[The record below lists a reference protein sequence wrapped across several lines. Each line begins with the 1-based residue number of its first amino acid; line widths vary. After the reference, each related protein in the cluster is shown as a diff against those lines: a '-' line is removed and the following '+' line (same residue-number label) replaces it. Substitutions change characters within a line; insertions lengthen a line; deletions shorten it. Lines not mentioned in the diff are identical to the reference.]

1 MSNIKIKNSNGQ
13 WVENTKAINTKLMDL
28 EGNFESKNVEGA
40 LRELAQKNKSR
51 SNAALE
57 LQVQKINITLYDH
70 EERIKY
76 LEETGGG
83 GSIVPT
89 IKSDFK
95 DCAIEKGQDITIPL
109 FFSSSSGGNGTAYV
123 IVNNMEVDYVTVKQG
138 TNNIKVLSKHLTQT
152 ENKISIYVKDRA
164 GLVSNQLEWSIIAGG
179 ITVTTSFD
187 YEVDYGIT
195 DTIIMPYN
203 IETGITGD
211 VILHL
216 TVDGVSYEIPSK
228 NGYNQLDMSTYVNT
242 LGTHSISMYATVD
255 KYVSK
260 EISFNLVIT
269 STTELY
275 LSTTFVDNAEYTYAV
290 PISIN
295 YRLSKKSTEL
305 FDVYIFLDDV
315 LQKTQ
320 ELTVGSYYW
329 TLSKAPIGEHKV
341 TIRAIS
347 KDQSENKSID
357 MYFKVVKGVYTPL
370 EDITEDLQL
379 DLNAVGKSNNDNN
392 NGLWLDDSG
401 NNRHAEM
408 INFNFSTNGFINDT
422 VVCDNNAYIKI
433 PYSPWEAN
441 AKKGSTIDLI
451 YTPINSGNEEARVID
466 YTFTTDDMAEG
477 EIKPFKGV
485 FADIRQAI
493 ISSASSGI
501 NTGNITLDENSG
513 EIHLTWVIDR
523 ENKFCKTYI
532 NGVLSRIMF
541 LTDSGSGNNATY
553 EDFAHNEFIYLNS
566 TKGENCG
573 TYDIKRLRVWGH
585 ALTSDEVLKTHIAN
599 IKDLEKQEELYN
611 FNYNN
616 STLPRM
622 DLWGDITNMTPY
634 QTVDMRIQYTSPN
647 EELYGPSFNTGIQN
661 NPVKIQ
667 GTSSLQYARHNYT
680 IYLKDEFGSPFMYNP
695 YGEKNAMPDSVFC
708 LKADYIESSH
718 GNNTGMANFVNDNV
732 YDTKL
737 PPQLENPAMRTTIA
751 GFPIIV
757 YMNGEYLGVY
767 NFNHDRYSTE
777 SYGYDYKKY
786 PNMLVYEINS
796 NSNTSAGA
804 FYRWGDNEE
813 SSANINERDYYARDF
828 NLIYGNRTSDSDTYA
843 EIKTLVEW
851 VSVAEQDL
859 FRETISEHF
868 NKEYLFR
875 YLLTVLMIGGVDS
888 LGKNLKITTFD
899 GKVWYPTFYD
909 LDTCLGIDN
918 SGYLTI
924 QPDVEIEE
932 GSFNTSNSNL
942 WTKVM
947 NYFANELKEEW
958 ALMRQGRFTLDNL
971 MKYVIENQIEVIPA
985 KYYNDDAQVK
995 YIAFGSKY
1003 TYCCHG
1009 NKELL
1014 VKRWLRER
1022 IAYVDSMMGYFT
1034 SQDDQVTIRMNKT
1047 GYVEFTVTPYIPLY
1061 FSVKW
1066 SNAEG
1071 GTQTFKLKRG
1081 ETKTFYYTS
1090 TTATDQEVIIY
1101 HAQYIKELGNLSN
1114 LRPSSCILA
1123 NAYKL
1128 NNVEIHS
1135 EKLYNVN
1142 VTANKYLRKLDLSGC
1157 STLGTVTATGS
1168 VLDVSNCKYLS
1179 YLNVYGT
1186 ALTGVLLNTNGGSL
1200 KEIYY
1205 PKTIQEV
1212 QLINQTLLEMV
1223 GLPYGKNGEEIPT
1236 SLYSVDIQECPN
1248 IKTLNTSTNS
1258 EINKTWISMKYCQNL
1273 TIRNA
1278 LDFETITLDGF
1289 QRLKVL
1295 KLENMFKLKALGFD
1309 DMLPVG
1315 GSSTLQYMGVS
1326 YCPELTDI
1334 TMNCTS
1340 DDYEITFADG
1350 ALLNLN
1356 GATSLK
1362 SLSSNCV
1369 IKGLET
1375 IVLPLTVK
1383 HLYFTNEYGTGYS
1396 SIKNIW
1402 SSRCC
1407 EINEEGVLPIAIRY
1421 EDKEFIGMDLQGMK
1435 LNDID
1440 LGALVN
1446 IPAAINFDLAPTSV
1460 NPNFNINRDGVEYP
1474 YLQPQGIL
1482 DLTNYTESLARF
1494 FNGID
1499 LDKLQIVCDGT
1510 LPQTDLSYCFYNST
1524 FTSDDRIVAIL
1535 NNIGTVNNMEYCFY
1549 KTSVKDVSILNNINF
1564 LNGTSLA
1571 YCFAECA
1578 NLSKLQD
1585 IVLNENIGNA
1595 EYMFSGSG
1603 LAAIKNVTTS
1613 CRNIKGMF
1621 SNCNNLVDVTN
1632 FNANGTTSYESL
1644 FEGCNGMS
1652 VAPII
1657 VIPNNITNISRM
1669 YKDCLG
1675 LVSIDGFVLHG
1686 NITVVDDFIAGCDN
1700 LINANNITISGPFY
1714 NDIFRGITSI
1724 KYVNNLLIN
1733 YVGRSMTFANMFD
1746 GCTNLIEMSFH
1757 DDSYVKDVISMD
1769 YMFRGTSM
1777 KTVDFSNVNFEKI
1790 VSYKYMFADCLMEE
1804 FSYTVPE
1811 TIISIEGFLSGCR
1824 NLKTLR
1830 AFHIDTNVST
1840 NKWIDNTSIENL
1852 IDCRFNT
1859 QFTKFENYT
1868 SLKNVENLTYTGKDF
1883 SNYFNGCSNL
1893 KTASINITSA
1903 TNKIVDT
1910 FANCPNLTSV
1920 DFLES
1925 DLSSVTNV
1933 TGIFNGDTSL
1943 TTINNWRITNP
1954 STVATNETLVGCPI
1968 NNTDGLY
1975 INSNSVME
1983 MFRMKENSNI
1993 VRFTDFELGSSAN
2006 NLQGLF
2012 EKYPSLTHDIS
2023 LPSHVANVSS
2033 LFKNCL
2039 NLEYIQSNWSNSYD
2053 LNNDYDLSNDVIT
2066 EECYDGCTNVRYID
2080 NELYMNEYGEL
2091 TAIYNIPEEWG
2102 GIMNYADD
2110 ETVFDVNTKYMNDR
2124 TITLQGNSGAYVT
2137 NWGDGTTDKLNSHT
2151 YTKEGT
2157 FRVVTKNAVTFG
2169 QGTVVDTALSL
2180 CITKFLHLNKNLT
2193 NGSHLFDG
2201 WSNLLKI
2208 YQLENTFNSY
2218 DYMFN
2223 NCTRLMDVDLSNCT
2237 LSQTVTSVAYM
2248 CNGCANLTK
2257 TPISV
2262 IPDTCINISY
2272 LFANSG
2278 ITDISELTFGSGI
2291 SSFTSWIPP
2300 KVITANNITI
2310 KNNNVNFDGCNTLM
2324 EARNLTITNTVTSL
2338 EGFLGSCTNLTNFS
2352 FNKDSD
2358 LSKVTTIKRFL
2369 VGNKII
2375 STLDFSEFDLT
2386 SLDTMSATGENQG
2399 FIANTNV
2406 SYVDFSNCEF
2416 GNKKINWIWLTN
2428 NCKTQES
2435 ITFDFTNTIMPVIN
2449 FNRFGW
2455 GSGNTEHYFKF
2466 NGADFKYWTTF
2477 ARMFATDAT
2486 HINGVDFTDAKFS
2499 HITNFSD
2506 MFNATGLS
2514 QGNFI
2519 HITEDIVFPSTATN
2533 VERAFYGCTKLTH
2546 VHSNWNNTYT
2556 NGITATDCYSG
2567 CTAITHIDG
2576 ENVIAYDGDLG
2587 TDYIP
2592 LDWGGNG
2599 FTLDCT
2605 IIYELN
2611 ITEQFLN
2618 TPVKPIG
2625 TPSLLAL
2632 DASVAKINWGDGSP
2646 AELLCV
2652 NNKITEHTYATAGT
2666 YFVKAHASMGH
2677 GYGAGF
2683 AGAISKL
2690 LQVPK
2695 YEKGRI
2701 NNLLQFACSAASNM
2715 TYADFSNLAYEKGV
2729 TKFKLGGMFLNCNSL
2744 KTVIIPSDWIVEECS
2759 SIFNNCSSLES
2770 VDFIKD
2776 WDISN
2781 CTSTQ
2786 NMFANCSSLTSLDLS
2801 NWNVSKVTNMSAMFQ
2816 GCSSLTYLNAN
2827 NWDLRKVTNLNN
2839 TFSNCIKL
2847 EKIDGTSGWNLS
2859 SANQLG
2865 LTFYSCSSLKEIDV
2879 TNWNCGNSSNG
2890 VFQGCTSLERVIGSE
2905 NLVNSKWTNCHSM
2918 FRNCEKLIELKA
2930 DNWDLSNVTSLGFA
2944 FSSCYKLEKIF
2955 GIENLITSTIKEQV
2969 LTFASCYKLKMDFM
2983 YDGIGKPN
2991 WEFTN
2996 LSTWLQTFNN
3006 CGRDVEI
3013 QNGTTT
3019 ILDLRDCGTMRST
3032 NFLYTFYNM
3041 NANIIYVDVNTANG
3055 TATLD
3060 HRNTFT
3066 SPNLKELYVTGVW
3079 GGDLRSI
3086 VSNSPNLTTV
3096 DFSNLD
3102 FSNIVTD
3109 GWGPISG
3116 ATNVENF
3123 KMGTG
3128 YSASLSFSTN
3138 PKLTKESLL
3147 SILNNLPQVSSTK
3160 TLTLGSINLAKLS
3173 SSDITIAT
3181 GKNWTVV

>member
-13 WVENTKAINTKLMDL
+13 WVETTKAINTKLMDL

-164 GLVSNQLEWSIIAGG
+164 GLVSNQLEWTIIAGG

-195 DTIIMPYN
+195 DTILMPYN

-275 LSTTFVDNAEYTYAV
+275 LSTTFVDNTEYTYAV

-501 NTGNITLDENSG
+501 NTGNVTLDENSG

-541 LTDSGSGNNATY
+541 LTDSGSGNSATY

-667 GTSSLQYARHNYT
+667 GTSSLQYVRHNYT
-680 IYLKDEFGSPFMYNP
+680 IYLRDEFGAPMMYNP
-695 YGEKNAMPDSVFC
+695 YGSANAMPDSVFC

-1135 EKLYNVN
+1135 EKLYNIN
-1142 VTANKYLRKLDLSGC
+1142 VTSNRYLRQLNLSGC
-1157 STLGTVTATGS
+1157 SMLGTVTATGS

-1340 DDYEITFADG
+1340 DNYEITFADG

-1421 EDKEFIGMDLQGMK
+1421 EDKEFTGMDLQGMK

-1524 FTSDDRIVAIL
+1524 FTSDDRITA
-1535 NNIGTVNNMEYCFY
+1535 
-1549 KTSVKDVSILNNINF
+1549 ILNNINF

-1603 LAAIKNVTTS
+1603 LATIKNVTTS

-1686 NITVVDDFIAGCDN
+1686 NITVVDDFIAGCDK
-1700 LINANNITISGPFY
+1700 LVNANNVTISGPFY
-1714 NDIFRGITSI
+1714 NEIFRGVTSL
-1724 KYVNNLLIN
+1724 KYINNLLIN
-1733 YVGRSMTFANMFD
+1733 YVGRSMTFSNMFD
-1746 GCTNLIEMSFH
+1746 GCTSLEEMSFH

-1777 KTVDFSNVNFEKI
+1777 KTVDFSNVNFER
-1790 VSYKYMFADCLMEE
+1790 VSSYKYMFADCLMEE

-1830 AFHIDTNVST
+1830 AFHIDSDVST

-1883 SNYFNGCSNL
+1883 SNYFNSCSNL

-1968 NNTDGLY
+1968 SNTDGLY

-1983 MFRMKENSNI
+1983 MFRMKENSSI
-1993 VRFTDFELGSSAN
+1993 IRFTDFELGSLAN

-2023 LPSHVANVSS
+2023 LPSHAANVSS

-2053 LNNDYDLSNDVIT
+2053 LNNDNDLSNDVIT

-2124 TITLQGNSGAYVT
+2124 TITLQGNTGEYVT
-2137 NWGDGTTDKLNSHT
+2137 NWGDGTTDKLNYHT

-2157 FRVVTKNAVTFG
+2157 FRVVTKNDVTFG

-2180 CITKFLHLNKNLT
+2180 CITKFLHLNKNIT

-2218 DYMFN
+2218 DFMFN
-2223 NCTRLMDVDLSNCT
+2223 NCTNLMDVDLSNCT

-2248 CNGCANLTK
+2248 CNGCAKFTK

-2262 IPDTCINISY
+2262 IPDTCTNISY

-2278 ITDISELTFGSGI
+2278 ITDISGITFGSKI
-2291 SSFTSWIPP
+2291 SNTTSWIPP
-2300 KVITANNITI
+2300 NLTTANNMTI
-2310 KNNNVNFDGCNTLM
+2310 KNNKITFEGCNNLL
-2324 EARNLTITNTVTSL
+2324 EVQNLTITNTVTSL
-2338 EGFLGSCTNLTNFS
+2338 FNFLRSCPRLTKFS
-2352 FNKDSD
+2352 FNKNSD
-2358 LSKVTTIKRFL
+2358 LSKVTTIKGFL
-2369 VGNKII
+2369 VHNKII
-2375 STLDFSEFDLT
+2375 SILDFSGFDLT
-2386 SLDTMSATGENQG
+2386 SLDTMSASSENQG

-2416 GNKKINWIWLTN
+2416 GNKKISWTWLTN
-2428 NCKTQES
+2428 NCTTQGS

-2455 GSGNTEHYFKF
+2455 GSGNTKHYFKF

-2499 HITNFSD
+2499 HITDFSD
-2506 MFNATGLS
+2506 MFNGTGLP
-2514 QGNFI
+2514 QGNSI

-2546 VHSNWNNTYT
+2546 IHSNWDNEYDNE
-2556 NGITATDCYSG
+2556 ITSTDCYAG
-2567 CTAITHIDG
+2567 CTGITHRDG
-2576 ENVIAYDGDLG
+2576 LDLG
-2587 TDYIP
+2587 VNEYISG
-2592 LDWGGNG
+2592 LDDVPPSWGGYG
-2599 FTLDCT
+2599 LYSDYTT
-2605 IIYELN
+2605 IAEFDIDEANLTFDLTN
-2611 ITEQFLN
+2611 VN
-2618 TPVKPIG
+2618 TN
-2625 TPSLLAL
+2625 LF
-2632 DASVAKINWGDGSP
+2632 DDKIVVWGDG
-2646 AELLCV
+2646 AVTYGET
-2652 NNKITEHTYATAGT
+2652 KHTYTTTGKYVIKGKYWFGNANLSWAKRITKIIKVPYNVPITTFFNFCGATLLEYANFTNAILNNASSTFNMYGT
-2666 YFVKAHASMGH
+2666 NNNSILKTIIIKNTRVLKNANINSFFATNPALEEIDVSGFVFEGNHNIESMFDGCRNLTTIR
-2677 GYGAGF
+2677 GLETWTDGTKFNNMKRMFCGC
-2683 AGAISKL
+2683 SKL
-2690 LQVPK
+2690 TNSEVNF
-2695 YEKGRI
+2695 GDI
-2701 NNLLQFACSAASNM
+2701 N
-2715 TYADFSNLAYEKGV
+2715 FSNV
-2729 TKFKLGGMFLNCNSL
+2729 TSMEGMFKDCTGLTELDLSNWNTS
-2744 KTVIIPSDWIVEECS
+2744 KVG
-2759 SIFNNCSSLES
+2759 SIRGML
-2770 VDFIKD
+2770 
-2776 WDISN
+2776 SN
-2781 CTSTQ
+2781 CTYLTQVNLSGWDLSSMTTCLDAFNGCTSLQTANFSNWKNMNKRSYDVRNFLYNCTSLTSVNFTGWDTSTI
-2786 NMFANCSSLTSLDLS
+2786 NNFEGMFRNCSSLTSLNNIDHFDFSNATNVGHMFNGCGKIKDFNFFTNFTFPQATTISNMFNACSSMTSLDLS
-2801 NWNVSKVTNMSAMFQ
+2801 GCDLPNVTNVSNLLNGCKQLTSVKFPSDIAQPTDVTGMFS
-2816 GCSSLTYLNAN
+2816 GTSSLM
-2827 NWDLRKVTNLNN
+2827 RIE
-2839 TFSNCIKL
+2839 NCPI
-2847 EKIDGTSGWNLS
+2847 ITRGTSGMTYMYWAYS
-2859 SANQLG
+2859 DANANPIGQVITFATNGELG
-2865 LTFYSCSSLKEIDV
+2865 
-2879 TNWNCGNSSNG
+2879 
-2890 VFQGCTSLERVIGSE
+2890 
-2905 NLVNSKWTNCHSM
+2905 
-2918 FRNCEKLIELKA
+2918 
-2930 DNWDLSNVTSLGFA
+2930 NWDTYYNKNFFKRVASETITNIANAAYDYTNEGKTITYNTNGSLA
-2944 FSSCYKLEKIF
+2944 Y
-2955 GIENLITSTIKEQV
+2955 
-2969 LTFASCYKLKMDFM
+2969 
-2983 YDGIGKPN
+2983 
-2991 WEFTN
+2991 FTDAQI
-2996 LSTWLQTFNN
+2996 S
-3006 CGRDVEI
+3006 I
-3013 QNGTTT
+3013 
-3019 ILDLRDCGTMRST
+3019 
-3032 NFLYTFYNM
+3032 
-3041 NANIIYVDVNTANG
+3041 
-3055 TATLD
+3055 
-3060 HRNTFT
+3060 FT
-3066 SPNLKELYVTGVW
+3066 SK
-3079 GGDLRSI
+3079 
-3086 VSNSPNLTTV
+3086 
-3096 DFSNLD
+3096 
-3102 FSNIVTD
+3102 
-3109 GWGPISG
+3109 GW
-3116 ATNVENF
+3116 
-3123 KMGTG
+3123 
-3128 YSASLSFSTN
+3128 
-3138 PKLTKESLL
+3138 
-3147 SILNNLPQVSSTK
+3147 
-3160 TLTLGSINLAKLS
+3160 TLT
-3173 SSDITIAT
+3173 
-3181 GKNWTVV
+3181 

>member
-13 WVENTKAINTKLMDL
+13 WVETTKAINTKLMDL

-164 GLVSNQLEWSIIAGG
+164 GLVSNQLEWTIIAGG

-228 NGYNQLDMSTYVNT
+228 NGYNQLDMSMYVNT

-275 LSTTFVDNAEYTYAV
+275 LSTTFVDNAEYTYAI

-341 TIRAIS
+341 TIKAIS

-357 MYFKVVKGVYTPL
+357 MYFKVVKGKYVPV
-370 EDITEDLQL
+370 EDIIEDLQL

-433 PYSPWEAN
+433 PYSPWADN
-441 AKKGSTIDLI
+441 AKRGSTIDLI

-466 YTFTTDDMAEG
+466 YTFTTDDMADG

-501 NTGNITLDENSG
+501 NTGNVTLDENSG

-541 LTDSGSGNNATY
+541 LTDSGSGNSATY

-573 TYDIKRLRVWGH
+573 TYDIKRLRIWGH

-616 STLPRM
+616 TTLPRM
-622 DLWGDITNMTPY
+622 DLYGDTTNMTPY

-667 GTSSLQYARHNYT
+667 GTSSLQYVRHNYT

-695 YGEKNAMPDSVFC
+695 YGEKNAMPESVYC

-737 PPQLENPAMRTTIA
+737 PPQLENSAMRTTIA
-751 GFPIIV
+751 GFPIVV

-804 FYRWGDNEE
+804 FYRYGDNPE

-828 NLIYGNRTSDSDTYA
+828 RLIYGNRTSDQDTYG
-843 EIKTLVEW
+843 EIKSLVEW

-924 QPDVEIEE
+924 QSDVEIEE

-947 NYFANELKEEW
+947 NYFASELKEEW

-971 MKYVIENQIEVIPA
+971 LKYVIENQIEVIPA

-995 YIAFGSKY
+995 YLAFGSLY

-1066 SNAEG
+1066 SNAAG
-1071 GTQTFKLKRG
+1071 GIQTFKLKRG

-1101 HAQYIKELGNLSN
+1101 HAQYIKDLGNLSN

-1135 EKLYNVN
+1135 EKLYNIN
-1142 VTANKYLRKLDLSGC
+1142 VTSNRYLRQLNLSGC
-1157 STLGTVTATGS
+1157 SMLGTVTATGS
-1168 VLDVSNCKYLS
+1168 VLDVSQCKYLS
-1179 YLNVYGT
+1179 YVNVYGT
-1186 ALTGVLLNTNGGSL
+1186 ALTGVLLDTSGGSL

-1205 PKTIQEV
+1205 PKTIQQV
-1212 QLINQTLLEMV
+1212 QLIKQTLLEVV
-1223 GLPYGKNGEEIPT
+1223 GLPYGNNGEDIPT
-1236 SLYSVDIQECPN
+1236 SLYTVDIQECPN
-1248 IKTLNTSTNS
+1248 IKTLNTSPNS
-1258 EINKTWISMKYCQNL
+1258 AINKTWISMKYCQNL
-1273 TIRNA
+1273 TVRNS
-1278 LDFETITLDGF
+1278 LDFEKITLDGF

-1295 KLENMFKLKALGFD
+1295 KLENMFKLKSLGFD
-1309 DMLPVG
+1309 DMLVKG
-1315 GSSTLQYMGVS
+1315 EASTLQYMGIS

-1340 DDYEITFADG
+1340 NNYEITFADG
-1350 ALLNLN
+1350 ALLNLS
-1356 GATSLK
+1356 GASNLN
-1362 SLSSNCV
+1362 SISSNCV

-1383 HLYFTNEYGTGYS
+1383 HLYFTNEYGIGYS

-1446 IPAAINFDLAPTSV
+1446 IPAAINFDLAPTSI

-1524 FTSDDRIVAIL
+1524 FSSDDRIVAIL

-1686 NITVVDDFIAGCDN
+1686 NITVVDDFIAGCDK
-1700 LINANNITISGPFY
+1700 LVNANNVTISGPFY

-1804 FSYTVPE
+1804 FSFTVPK
-1811 TIISIEGFLSGCR
+1811 TITSIQGMLSNCR
-1824 NLKTLR
+1824 NLNTLR
-1830 AFHIDTNVST
+1830 NFNISTNVNVT
-1840 NKWIDNTSIENL
+1840 DWILDTPIENL
-1852 IDCRFNT
+1852 IDCSFYNQNT
-1859 QFTKFENYT
+1859 SFMNNTTLKKIEGFNYT
-1868 SLKNVENLTYTGKDF
+1868 GNNLA
-1883 SNYFNGCSNL
+1883 NYFEGCSNL
-1893 KTASINITSA
+1893 QSAELTLGSKVTKANNLFAS
-1903 TNKIVDT
+1903 
-1910 FANCPNLTSV
+1910 CPLLTTVEFNTESNLS
-1920 DFLES
+1920 
-1925 DLSSVTNV
+1925 NV
-1933 TGIFNGDTSL
+1933 TTISDMFNGDSSL
-1943 TTINNWRITNP
+1943 TTIKNLKITNS
-1954 STVATNETLVGCPI
+1954 STTANNTTLKNCPI
-1968 NNTDGLY
+1968 SNTDGLY
-1975 INSNSVME
+1975 INSNSAIQ
-1983 MFRMKENSNI
+1983 MFRMGSESKI
-1993 VRFTDFELGSSAN
+1993 TQFTDFELGTSCN
-2006 NLQGLF
+2006 NLSNAF
-2012 EKYPSLTHDIS
+2012 KDYPLLIKDIL
-2023 LPSHVANVSS
+2023 LPSHVVNVSYAFS
-2033 LFKNCL
+2033 NCIAME
-2039 NLEYIQSNWSNSYD
+2039 NIVSNWTNSYD
-2053 LNNDYDLSNDVIT
+2053 RNNDDDLSNDVIT
-2066 EECYDGCTNVRYID
+2066 EGCYEGSNNIKYID

-2091 TAIYNIPEEWG
+2091 TAMQYIPPEWG
-2102 GIMNYADD
+2102 GNATYEDNQ
-2110 ETVFDVNTKYMNDR
+2110 TVFDVK
-2124 TITLQGNSGAYVT
+2124 ITADNLTYSILGNVGDYKT
-2137 NWGDGTTDKLNSHT
+2137 NWGDGTEDMNISHEYSKPGT
-2151 YTKEGT
+2151 YTIITENTQT
-2157 FRVVTKNAVTFG
+2157 FA
-2169 QGTVVDTALSL
+2169 QGTVVDTAISSP
-2180 CITKFLHLNKNLT
+2180 IVKFRALNKSLT

-2218 DYMFN
+2218 DFMFN
-2223 NCTRLMDVDLSNCT
+2223 NCTNLMDVDLSNCT
-2237 LSQTVTSVAYM
+2237 LSQTVTTMAYM
-2248 CNGCANLTK
+2248 CNGCSKFTK

-2262 IPDTCINISY
+2262 IPDTCTNISY

-2278 ITDISELTFGSGI
+2278 ITDISGMTFGSGI
-2291 SSFTSWIPP
+2291 SNATSWVSP
-2300 KVITANNITI
+2300 KVITANNVTIRCPQSLFKGNTTLVSIDNFTVSSNI
-2310 KNNNVNFDGCNTLM
+2310 KN
-2324 EARNLTITNTVTSL
+2324 
-2338 EGFLGSCTNLTNFS
+2338 
-2352 FNKDSD
+2352 
-2358 LSKVTTIKRFL
+2358 
-2369 VGNKII
+2369 I
-2375 STLDFSEFDLT
+2375 SSWFE
-2386 SLDTMSATGENQG
+2386 
-2399 FIANTNV
+2399 
-2406 SYVDFSNCEF
+2406 
-2416 GNKKINWIWLTN
+2416 
-2428 NCKTQES
+2428 
-2435 ITFDFTNTIMPVIN
+2435 
-2449 FNRFGW
+2449 
-2455 GSGNTEHYFKF
+2455 
-2466 NGADFKYWTTF
+2466 
-2477 ARMFATDAT
+2477 
-2486 HINGVDFTDAKFS
+2486 
-2499 HITNFSD
+2499 
-2506 MFNATGLS
+2506 
-2514 QGNFI
+2514 
-2519 HITEDIVFPSTATN
+2519 
-2533 VERAFYGCTKLTH
+2533 GCTKLSKDFDIPLHITNCSNTFKDCANITN
-2546 VHSNWNNTYT
+2546 VHSNWNNTYA

-2567 CTAITHIDG
+2567 CINITHIDDVD
-2576 ENVIAYDGDLG
+2576 VITYEGKEGLDE
-2587 TDYIP
+2587 IP
-2592 LDWGGNG
+2592 ESWGGYG
-2599 FTLDCT
+2599 FTQDDTCVFKVDIPRDNYELILSGIPVTNRTEDTGLLTAWGDKTSSTSNYHIYEKAGIYVIKTKFNGCNTWNSNNTLRYCLTDILQTRRIDCRMAIRDANNLKYWNLDNCVVTTNNLVYYGATNYGLTISSKNVVFKAKPWNPGAAWKT
-2605 IIYELN
+2605 IIPQEDIDTWDISNLTTLNELFMRMYNTTIDLSNLTFNQN
-2611 ITEQFLN
+2611 ITGIYGMFN
-2618 TPVKPIG
+2618 G
-2625 TPSLLAL
+2625 
-2632 DASVAKINWGDGSP
+2632 
-2646 AELLCV
+2646 CV
-2652 NNKITEHTYATAGT
+2652 NLEKVIGLEKIPT
-2666 YFVKAHASMGH
+2666 
-2677 GYGAGF
+2677 
-2683 AGAISKL
+2683 SKVTNTSNL
-2690 LQVPK
+2690 FNNC
-2695 YEKGRI
+2695 
-2701 NNLLQFACSAASNM
+2701 NNLKNINGTENWDLSKSTINGLMLYNCSSLEQIDVSNWNMPNAKGSDGIFQSCAKLKTIIGIETLVDNRWYSITSLFRDCKSLPNQDLSRWDTSNVSTSAVTFQGCESM
-2715 TYADFSNLAYEKGV
+2715 TEIDISNWNISNI
-2729 TKFKLGGMFLNCNSL
+2729 TNISGMFLNCYN
-2744 KTVIIPSDWIVEECS
+2744 
-2759 SIFNNCSSLES
+2759 
-2770 VDFIKD
+2770 
-2776 WDISN
+2776 
-2781 CTSTQ
+2781 
-2786 NMFANCSSLTSLDLS
+2786 
-2801 NWNVSKVTNMSAMFQ
+2801 
-2816 GCSSLTYLNAN
+2816 
-2827 NWDLRKVTNLNN
+2827 
-2839 TFSNCIKL
+2839 L
-2847 EKIDGTSGWNLS
+2847 EKI
-2859 SANQLG
+2859 
-2865 LTFYSCSSLKEIDV
+2865 I
-2879 TNWNCGNSSNG
+2879 G
-2890 VFQGCTSLERVIGSE
+2890 V
-2905 NLVNSKWTNCHSM
+2905 
-2918 FRNCEKLIELKA
+2918 
-2930 DNWDLSNVTSLGFA
+2930 
-2944 FSSCYKLEKIF
+2944 
-2955 GIENLITSTIKEQV
+2955 ENLITENITNFNQ
-2969 LTFASCYKLKMDFM
+2969 LFMHCYKLKFDFC
-2983 YDGIGKPN
+2983 YTNGKPN
-2991 WEFTN
+2991 WKFHPSGDGVGN
-2996 LSTWLQTFNN
+2996 LFMCD
-3006 CGRDVEI
+3006 CGRDIALEDGEEYI
-3013 QNGTTT
+3013 
-3019 ILDLRDCGTMRST
+3019 IDLTDCGTFIST
-3032 NFLYTFYNM
+3032 NCRQCFVSTPFTKFIANVDLHWTRTDSSGNAIQQDMRTF
-3041 NANIIYVDVNTANG
+3041 VSG
-3055 TATLD
+3055 Q
-3060 HRNTFT
+3060 
-3066 SPNLKELYVTGVW
+3066 NLKELTIRGIM
-3079 GGDLRSI
+3079 GNDLRTF
-3086 VSNSPNLTTV
+3086 VMGCPKLETV
-3096 DFSNLD
+3096 DFSELD
-3102 FSNIVTD
+3102 FQYCLINGNFAPFNGTDNIINLR
-3109 GWGPISG
+3109 W
-3116 ATNVENF
+3116 
-3123 KMGTG
+3123 GTG
-3128 YSASLSFSTN
+3128 YPVSFKLNNCT
-3138 PKLTKESLL
+3138 KLTVDSLM
-3147 SILNNLPQVSSTK
+3147 SVINNLPDLTGSTAQ
-3160 TLTLGSINLAKLS
+3160 TLTLGSTNLAKLS
-3173 SSDITIAT
+3173 SSQVAIAT
-3181 GKNWTVV
+3181 NKNWNVV